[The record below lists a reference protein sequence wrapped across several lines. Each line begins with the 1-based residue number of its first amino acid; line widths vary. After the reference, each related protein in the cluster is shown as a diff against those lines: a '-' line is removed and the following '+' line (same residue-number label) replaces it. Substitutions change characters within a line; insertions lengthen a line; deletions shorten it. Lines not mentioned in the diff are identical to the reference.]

1 MSSVRKSTAVLE
13 PFIIEARRTTRVKKH
28 ILNFLE
34 TINITVE
41 YCDGK
46 VVLEVH
52 SSFFDLKCR
61 TDKLL

>member
-1 MSSVRKSTAVLE
+1 
-13 PFIIEARRTTRVKKH
+13 VKKH

-61 TDKLL
+61 TDKLLSKEKWLN